1 MAFLDVF
8 SRVVEGIGAAA
19 IVLRGQDG
27 RKVTQAFGA
36 NPTIPAAKAQGSIPT
51 LKMPTAR
58 GWAAGKRRTPLP
70 VSRSTRSRPISS
82 ILDGSACCRMATCSQ
97 PRRF

>member
-1 MAFLDVF
+1 MALLDVF

-36 NPTIPAAKAQGSIPT
+36 DPTIPAPKAQGNLPT

-58 GWAAGKRRTPLP
+58 GWPPGQ
-70 VSRSTRSRPISS
+70 
-82 ILDGSACCRMATCSQ
+82 GW
-97 PRRF
+97 